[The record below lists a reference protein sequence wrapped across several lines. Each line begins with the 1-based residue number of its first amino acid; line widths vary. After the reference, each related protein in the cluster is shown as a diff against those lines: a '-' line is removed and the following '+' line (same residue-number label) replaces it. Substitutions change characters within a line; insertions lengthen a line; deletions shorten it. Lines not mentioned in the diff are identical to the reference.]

1 MITTKNPIIS
11 VPTRYVI
18 AEQQDAAL
26 WVVDQEPW
34 RRCWFC
40 DSRLGLPSDEYCG
53 SCGAR
58 FTPRRYRGEFHKT
71 PVAGLLLELAKN
83 STIKLDN
90 LRLPV
95 VYETLYVDDGA
106 VVLARPVDGQTLMP
120 LAAHDSLLLAHAFF
134 SGALQLYRAGY
145 TLGAINPLDVVFHN
159 DATVSLR
166 IAPYL
171 TQTTDSEAQI
181 VAQIGALIN
190 AFVDVPRITRRFDI
204 ADADVNPLLGI
215 IADIR
220 AGLLDTFNQCI
231 ARVESV
237 LVPYETR
244 RFLYLRGAATT
255 DVGLKRQSN
264 EDSVLVSTMQWL
276 RDGGNYS
283 VGLYAVA
290 DGMGGHAAGEVA
302 SALAVNSINEHIIAG
317 NLTQLMQPV
326 FGNDVSAVVQCID
339 DAVQYANQ
347 RIIHEARQQ
356 GNNMGTTLTMA
367 LVLGDTA
374 YIANIGD
381 SRTYLWRDDQLR
393 RITNDHS
400 LVMKLVELE
409 HIIEADIYTHPQR
422 NGVLRSMGVTNA
434 AEIDIYIERLRP
446 NDMLLLCSDGLWEM
460 VRDLDI
466 ATILRRGGTVDE
478 MANALQA
485 TANGAGG
492 DDNISVI
499 LVRCES

>member
-1 MITTKNPIIS
+1 MITTKNPIS

-26 WVVDQEPW
+26 WVIDQEPW

-71 PVAGLLLELAKN
+71 PAAGLLLELAKN
-83 STIKLDN
+83 STIKLDT
-90 LRLPV
+90 LRLPMP
-95 VYETLYVDDGA
+95 YETLPVSDGT

-120 LAAHDSLLLAHAFF
+120 LAAHDSLLLSHAFF
-134 SGALQLYRAGY
+134 AGAMQLYCAGYSLGAL
-145 TLGAINPLDVVFHN
+145 NPLDVVFHN

-171 TQTTDSEAQI
+171 TKNNEPEAQI
-181 VAQIGALIN
+181 IAQIGAVIN
-190 AFVDVPRITRRFDI
+190 SFVDVPRITRRFDI

-220 AGLLDTFNQCI
+220 AGLLDTFTQCI
-231 ARVESV
+231 ARVESA

-244 RFLYLRGAATT
+244 RFLLLHGAATT
-255 DVGLKRQSN
+255 DVGMKRQSN

-283 VGLYAVA
+283 VGLYVVA

-302 SALAVNSINEHIIAG
+302 SALAINSINEHIVAG
-317 NLTQLMQPV
+317 NLTHLAQPI

-347 RIIHEARQQ
+347 RIIQEARQQ

-393 RITNDHS
+393 RITSDHS

-422 NGVLRSMGVTNA
+422 NGVLRSMGVANS

-466 ATILRRGGTVDE
+466 AAILRRGGTVDG
-478 MANALQA
+478 MTKALQA
-485 TANGAGG
+485 TANNAGG
-492 DDNISVI
+492 DDNMSVI

>member
-1 MITTKNPIIS
+1 MITTKNLIS

-18 AEQQDAAL
+18 VEQQDAAL

-58 FTPRRYRGEFHKT
+58 FMPRRYRGEFHQT
-71 PVAGLLLELAKN
+71 PATGLLLELAKN
-83 STIKLDN
+83 STIKLDS

-95 VYETLYVDDGA
+95 SYETLTVSDGT

-134 SGALQLYRAGY
+134 NGAMHLYRAGY
-145 TLGAINPLDVVFHN
+145 MLGSLNPLDVVFHN

-171 TQTTDSEAQI
+171 TKTTDSEAQI
-181 VAQIGALIN
+181 VVQIVAIIN

-220 AGLLDTFNQCI
+220 AGLLDTFTQCL
-231 ARVESV
+231 ARVESA

-244 RFLYLRGAATT
+244 RFLHLHDAATT
-255 DVGLKRQSN
+255 DVGIKRQSN

-302 SALAVNSINEHIIAG
+302 SALAINAINEHIVAG
-317 NLTQLMQPV
+317 NLTQLAQPV
-326 FGNDVSAVVQCID
+326 FGNDVAAVVQCID
-339 DAVQYANQ
+339 DAVQFANQ
-347 RIIHEARQQ
+347 RIIQEARQQ

-393 RITNDHS
+393 RVTNDHS

-422 NGVLRSMGVTNA
+422 NGVLRSLGVVTA

-446 NDMLLLCSDGLWEM
+446 NDILLLCSDGLWEM

-466 ATILRRGGTVDE
+466 AAILRRGGTVDG
-478 MANALQA
+478 MTKALQA
-485 TANGAGG
+485 TANSAGG

>member
-1 MITTKNPIIS
+1 MITTNNPIIT
-11 VPTRYVI
+11 VPPRYLVT
-18 AEQQDAAL
+18 EQQDAAL
-26 WVVDQEPW
+26 WIVDQEPW

-40 DSRLGLPSDEYCG
+40 DSRLGLPSDDYCG

-58 FTPRRYRGEFHKT
+58 FTPRRYRAEFHKT
-71 PVAGLLLELAKN
+71 LDAGLLLELTKN
-83 STIKLDN
+83 SAIKLEN

-95 VYETLYVDDGA
+95 AYETLAVADGT
-106 VVLARPVDGQTLMP
+106 VVLGRPVDGQTLMP
-120 LAAHDSLLLAHAFF
+120 LAVHDSLLLAHALF
-134 SGALQLYRAGY
+134 SGAMQLYQAGY
-145 TLGAINPLDVVFHN
+145 TLGKLNPLDVVLHN

-171 TQTTDSEAQI
+171 TQTTDSEAQ
-181 VAQIGALIN
+181 VVTQIGTIIN

-220 AGLLDTFNQCI
+220 AGLLVTFLQCI
-231 ARVESV
+231 ARVESA

-244 RFLYLRGAATT
+244 RFLHLHGAATT

-276 RDGGNYS
+276 RDGVNYS
-283 VGLYAVA
+283 VGLYVVA

-302 SALAVNSINEHIIAG
+302 SAMTVNAINEHIFAG
-317 NLTQLMQPV
+317 NLTQLMQPA

-339 DAVQYANQ
+339 DAVQFANQ
-347 RIIHEARQQ
+347 RIIHEARQL

-422 NGVLRSMGVTNA
+422 NGVLRSMGVANA

-466 ATILRRGGTVDE
+466 AMIFRRGGTVDE
-478 MANALQA
+478 MAMALQA
-485 TANGAGG
+485 TANSAGG
-492 DDNISVI
+492 DDNISVV